1 MLKNNKEAAII
12 LEDGERTLNLKV
24 GKNKET
30 KKSQRGKKKAK
41 HLKVCIRIPW
51 GKKCVQYRNSD

>member
-30 KKSQRGKKKAK
+30 KKS
-41 HLKVCIRIPW
+41 
-51 GKKCVQYRNSD
+51 